1 MDEIDLKVLLEKGE
15 NTRLK
20 IRCNFYGDTIRTLSA
35 FSNTS
40 GGKVIIDRGR
50 CLKSTDLSVI
60 TGQWRLEMDKR
71 TRPAIDVDMHSEK
84 IDGKAYILL
93 SVNESVGIPIAF
105 DGNYFCRENDK
116 DKKMDLNDLINL
128 YERWSESR

>member
-1 MDEIDLKVLLEKGE
+1 MKKTDIKVLLEKGE
-15 NTRLK
+15 SPQLK
-20 IRCNFYGDTIRTLSA
+20 IKCNFYGDTIRTLSA

-40 GGKVIIDRGR
+40 GGKVIIDRGK

-71 TRPAIDVDMHSEK
+71 TKPAIDVNMYSEK
-84 IDGKAYILL
+84 IDGKAYVLL

-116 DKKMDLNDLINL
+116 NKKMDLNDLINL
-128 YERWSESR
+128 YARWSES

>member
-1 MDEIDLKVLLEKGE
+1 MDEVNLKVLLENGE
-15 NTRLK
+15 NPQLK
-20 IRCNFYGDTIRTLSA
+20 IKCNFYGETIRTLSA

-40 GGKVIIDRGR
+40 GGKVIIDRGK

-71 TRPAIDVDMHSEK
+71 TKPPMTVDMYSEK

-93 SVNESVGIPIAF
+93 SVDESIGIPIAF
-105 DGNYFCRENDK
+105 DGNYYCRENDE

-128 YERWSESR
+128 YNRWP

>member
-1 MDEIDLKVLLEKGE
+1 MKKTDIKVLLEKGE
-15 NTRLK
+15 SAQLK
-20 IRCNFYGDTIRTLSA
+20 IKCNFYGDTIRTLSA

-40 GGKVIIDRGR
+40 GGKVIIDRGK

-60 TGQWRLEMDKR
+60 TEQWRLEMDKR
-71 TRPAIDVDMHSEK
+71 TKPAIDVNMYSEK
-84 IDGKAYILL
+84 IDGKAYVLL

-116 DKKMDLNDLINL
+116 NKKMDLNDLINL
-128 YERWSESR
+128 YARWSES